1 MRTKAFIYLA
11 AALLFAACDS
21 TTQEEREE
29 QLRLADIYHLE
40 KVEFYLS
47 EDDDGLSVTERDGIR
62 RTSYNETSTEVI
74 VGFKDE
80 STFTSVF
87 RFEEDQPYTLVIDT
101 AQKIRVPVLLKNNVL
116 YMGQDEVWPFRN
128 IEPEE
133 RLTGSFREYTWNI
146 PAMCRTVAD
155 HTVRTSIITASFD
168 ACFIGENTHSEVIIQ
183 GKWEGREVEYLNYRF
198 VTDEIK

>member
-1 MRTKAFIYLA
+1 MRYKAFIYLA
-11 AALLFAACDS
+11 VALLFAACDS
-21 TTQEEREE
+21 STQEEKEE
-29 QLRLADIYHLE
+29 ELRLDDIYHLE

-47 EDDDGLSVTERDGIR
+47 GDDGLSVTERDGIR
-62 RTSYNETSTEVI
+62 RTTHNETSTEVI

-80 STFTSVF
+80 DTFTSVF
-87 RFEEDQPYTLVIDT
+87 RFEDDQPYTLVIDT
-101 AQKIRVPVLLKNNVL
+101 LQKIRVPGLLENNVL

-133 RLTGSFREYTWNI
+133 RLTGSFSEHTWNV
-146 PAMCRTVAD
+146 PAMCQTVVD